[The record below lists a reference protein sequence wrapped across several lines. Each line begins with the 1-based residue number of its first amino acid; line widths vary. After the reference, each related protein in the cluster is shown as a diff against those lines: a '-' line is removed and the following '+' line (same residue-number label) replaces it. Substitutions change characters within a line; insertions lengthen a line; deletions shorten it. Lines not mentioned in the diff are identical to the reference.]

1 MPLCYGGHKATDPAI
16 MGLKQPKPPFFP
28 LNSSQVLLRFF
39 FRVAVLCA
47 FSTLGAKGFAPA
59 FAALS
64 ALSALFCGVVGA
76 MRREAVFGPALT
88 NWDEAA
94 AYLLLGR
101 LAALV

>member
-1 MPLCYGGHKATDPAI
+1 MALW
-16 MGLKQPKPPFFP
+16 QPKPPFFRQF
-28 LNSSQVLLRFF
+28 NSSQVLLRFF
-39 FRVAVLCA
+39 FRLAVLCA
-47 FSTLGAKGFAPA
+47 FSTLGARGFAPA

-76 MRREAVFGPALT
+76 VRREVVFGPVLT